1 MYRVRLHKGM
11 AFLQI
16 FNHHLVW
23 PPSSID
29 TLHKRGVQSPVF
41 ILCRIIICPEQN
53 TGCCIENY
61 TLYETARHIAG
72 QSARDPLMPNNYV
85 IRFVI
90 GDAGKRLIE
99 NDQSANKKWH
109 TMTHRLEPLS
119 DTHGETDD
127 PSHLGISHMLHHG
140 HLTPSHARCTSNK
153 FHIHPGRFSESY
165 LL

>member
-1 MYRVRLHKGM
+1 MNGSGAFFPRVCVEPHWTRKSHRNSLRSAKFAAQLHKIIECKDVFLTFFSFSPDGLMYRVRLHKGM

-29 TLHKRGVQSPVF
+29 TLHKRGVQCPGFV
-41 ILCRIIICPEQN
+41 LCTTIICPEQN

-72 QSARDPLMPNNYV
+72 QSACDPLMPKNYV

-90 GDAGKRLIE
+90 GDAGW
-99 NDQSANKKWH
+99 Q
-109 TMTHRLEPLS
+109 T
-119 DTHGETDD
+119 
-127 PSHLGISHMLHHG
+127 
-140 HLTPSHARCTSNK
+140 
-153 FHIHPGRFSESY
+153 FH
-165 LL
+165 